1 MHNLR
6 ALHILKNTAVFIWRG
21 MEDTVILYFGVG
33 VGFLFVL
40 FLKLKN
46 NCNSLYVA
54 TRGFLMMHTLK
65 ALICLFG
72 VMV

>member
-1 MHNLR
+1 
-6 ALHILKNTAVFIWRG
+6 
-21 MEDTVILYFGVG
+21 MEDTVILFFGVG
-33 VGFLFVL
+33 VKVFFVL

>member
-1 MHNLR
+1 
-6 ALHILKNTAVFIWRG
+6 
-21 MEDTVILYFGVG
+21 MEDTVILFSGVG
-33 VGFLFVL
+33 MKVFFVL